1 MEQWLPIA
9 IIALALVV
17 QSISPVWV
25 EVVVTY
31 LALYVPWKMMKIE
44 KLLRTNRT
52 PASTSMDTLRSALK
66 RGRKK

>member
-9 IIALALVV
+9 IIVLALVV

-31 LALYVPWKMMKIE
+31 LALYVPWKMMKID
-44 KLLRTNRT
+44 KLLRTN
-52 PASTSMDTLRSALK
+52 
-66 RGRKK
+66 

>member
-52 PASTSMDTLRSALK
+52 PASTSMGTLRSALK